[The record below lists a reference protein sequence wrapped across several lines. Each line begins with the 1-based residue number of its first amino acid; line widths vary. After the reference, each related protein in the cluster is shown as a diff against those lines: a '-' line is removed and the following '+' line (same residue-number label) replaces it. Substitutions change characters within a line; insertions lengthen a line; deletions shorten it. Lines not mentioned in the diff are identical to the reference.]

1 MKKEFYSIRINT
13 LRAHDPVP
21 FDIFLYIARRYLHYT
36 RINDEMEESRLK
48 NLKNKGVKKLFI
60 ESQDEDR
67 YLKYL
72 ESGINSLTDTRMT
85 VEDRA
90 SLANDTMLSSV
101 ENAEKNLE
109 TEVGYNSQKNQL
121 EKISQFIGSERG
133 PMKSMLAAAGIS
145 IDNNQHSAT
154 VSSLSMAL
162 ATKLGTLNTND
173 IVELGFAALLHDI
186 GKTKLTFDANM
197 PVSKM
202 TPTQLK
208 QYKNHPA
215 DGAEMLAGKPFVSPR
230 ILGLIVSH
238 EEYGHGKGFPEKKNV
253 LSLDTSYQIL
263 SLVNKFDRFCQDN
276 SLTHTEAIDPFFSK
290 YDDDFDQTLVST
302 FVTILT

>member
-13 LRAHDPVP
+13 LRAHDPIP
-21 FDIFLYIARRYLHYT
+21 FDIFIYIASRYLHYT

-48 NLKNKGVKKLFI
+48 NLKSKGVKKLFI
-60 ESQDEDR
+60 EGQDEDR

-72 ESGINSLTDTRMT
+72 ESGINSLSDTRMT

-133 PMKSMLAAAGIS
+133 PIKSMLAAAGIS

-162 ATKLGTLNTND
+162 ATKLGTLSSND

-186 GKTKLTFDANM
+186 GKTRLSFDANI
-197 PVSKM
+197 PVAKM

-215 DGAEMLAGKPFVSPR
+215 DGVAMLAGKPFVSPR
-230 ILGLIVSH
+230 ILGLVVAH

-253 LSLDTSYQIL
+253 FSLDTSYQIL
-263 SLVNKFDRFCQDN
+263 SLVNKLDRFCQDN
-276 SLTHTEAIDPFFSK
+276 SLTHSAAIDPFFSK
-290 YDDDFDQTLVST
+290 HDEDFDQTLVST